1 MLVLDFD
8 NGNLSPEK
16 FEDIFWDNAGTGRK
30 RSFIICNS
38 FSRSPE
44 QPNRFRVMF
53 LYKKPARS
61 IAEHEAVYNSIV
73 ERLEGEGFTVKDM
86 CLDTQC
92 KTGIQSFFMPCT
104 NQAHPDYAFFRA
116 HGTKTRDIE
125 RYGIDPST
133 YSRLPSLR
141 RYGRGDLIAATF
153 QRIFRLSLWR

>member
-1 MLVLDFD
+1 
-8 NGNLSPEK
+8 
-16 FEDIFWDNAGTGRK
+16 
-30 RSFIICNS
+30 
-38 FSRSPE
+38 
-44 QPNRFRVMF
+44 MF

-73 ERLEGEGFTVKDM
+73 SRLESEGFTVKEM

-133 YSRLPSLR
+133 YLKNCQ
-141 RYGRGDLIAATF
+141 A
-153 QRIFRLSLWR
+153 